1 MAKMNDRISLR
12 SASID
17 MLRKELEQRE
27 SLAQELLEQREHIN
41 QQLQELGVED
51 VSHRGRPRGTRTAS
65 LSEGGRGRG
74 RRPEG
79 QRLIDYVE
87 DVLRKAGRPMTI
99 SEVMDA
105 VQQAGYNT
113 TSENFYP
120 VVVQALTRDE
130 NIERADRGQYM
141 IKNATSGRPGGK
153 KNATSA
159 A

>member
-1 MAKMNDRISLR
+1 MAKANDRVSLR
-12 SASID
+12 RASTD

-51 VSHRGRPRGTRTAS
+51 VSHRGRPRGTRTTS
-65 LSEGGRGRG
+65 LSEGGRG

-79 QRLIDYVE
+79 QRLVDYVE

-153 KNATSA
+153 KNATSTA
-159 A
+159 